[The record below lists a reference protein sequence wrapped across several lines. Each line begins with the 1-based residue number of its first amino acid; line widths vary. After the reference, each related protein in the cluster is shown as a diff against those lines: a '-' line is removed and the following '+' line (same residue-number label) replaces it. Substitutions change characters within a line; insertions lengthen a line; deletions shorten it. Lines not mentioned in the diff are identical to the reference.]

1 MFHITSFTVG
11 GLGHAERMADIVLY
25 QLADGVANIVIN
37 RPEAMNAL
45 DTPTK
50 VALRDAAAQA
60 AADPEVR
67 AVLLTGAGD
76 RAFCV
81 GQDLKEH
88 IRKLEEAK
96 AGGEAALSTVSEHY
110 NPLVTSLATMRKPV
124 VAAVNGVA
132 AGAGAALSWAC
143 DFRLMAD
150 TAGFN
155 TSFAGVAL
163 TADSGAS
170 WTLPRLVGHAR
181 ATELLMFPRTV
192 KAPEAQQLGLATRL
206 VPAAELAAQAREFAV
221 QLAAGPTV
229 AFGAIKESLAFGAGR
244 GLVETLAKEDEL
256 QTLAGAS
263 EDHTIAVEAFLKKE
277 QPRYLG
283 R

>member
-1 MFHITSFTVG
+1 MS
-11 GLGHAERMADIVLY
+11 DSVLY
-25 QLADGVANIVIN
+25 ELDGPLAVITIN
-37 RPEAMNAL
+37 RPDAMNAL
-45 DTPTK
+45 DVPTK
-50 VALRDAAAQA
+50 VALRDTVTAAS
-60 AADPEVR
+60 ADPAVR

-76 RAFCV
+76 KAFCV

-88 IRKLEEAK
+88 LGLLKRGDET
-96 AGGEAALSTVSEHY
+96 GEPPLKTVAEHY
-110 NPLVTSLATMRKPV
+110 NPLVRALAGMRKPT
-124 VAAVNGVA
+124 VAAVGGVA
-132 AGAGAALSWAC
+132 AGAGASLAFAC
-143 DFRLMAD
+143 DFRIVAE

-192 KAPEAQQLGLATRL
+192 KAAEALTLGLATQV
-206 VPAAELAAQAREFAV
+206 VPAAELASAAREFA
-221 QLAAGPTV
+221 QRLATGPTV
-229 AFGAIKESLAFGAGR
+229 AYGAIKAALDFGASHS
-244 GLVETLAKEDEL
+244 LSETLDQEDVL

-263 EDHTIAVEAFLKKE
+263 EDHRIAVAAFLAKE
-277 QPRYLG
+277 TPRYVG

>member
-1 MFHITSFTVG
+1 MSDSVLFELDG
-11 GLGHAERMADIVLY
+11 GLAVIT
-25 QLADGVANIVIN
+25 IN

-45 DTPTK
+45 DIATK
-50 VALRDAAAQA
+50 VALRDAVIA
-60 AADPEVR
+60 AAEDSAVR
-67 AVLLTGAGD
+67 AVLLTGAGEK
-76 RAFCV
+76 AFCV

-88 IRKLEEAK
+88 LGLLGTSDAPLK
-96 AGGEAALSTVSEHY
+96 TVAEHY
-110 NPLVTSLATMRKPV
+110 NPLVRALAGMNKPT
-124 VAAVNGVA
+124 VAAVGGVA
-132 AGAGAALSWAC
+132 AGAGASLAFAC
-143 DFRLMAD
+143 DFRIVAD

-192 KAPEAQQLGLATRL
+192 KAAEAAELGLATKV
-206 VPAAELAAQAREFAV
+206 VPSAELAATAREFA
-221 QLAAGPTV
+221 QRLAQGPTV
-229 AFGAIKESLAFGAGR
+229 ALGAIKTALAYGATH
-244 GLVETLAKEDEL
+244 TLSELLDKEDEL

-263 EDHTIAVEAFLKKE
+263 EDHRIAVNAFVAKQ
-277 QPRYLG
+277 QPVYLG

>member
-1 MFHITSFTVG
+1 MSDSVLFELDG
-11 GLGHAERMADIVLY
+11 GLAVIT
-25 QLADGVANIVIN
+25 IN

-45 DTPTK
+45 DIATK
-50 VALRDAAAQA
+50 VALRDAVIA
-60 AADPEVR
+60 AAEDAAVR
-67 AVLLTGAGD
+67 AVLLTGAGEK
-76 RAFCV
+76 AFCV

-88 IRKLEEAK
+88 LGLLGTSDAPLR
-96 AGGEAALSTVSEHY
+96 TVSEHY
-110 NPLVTSLATMRKPV
+110 NPLVRALAGMNKPT
-124 VAAVNGVA
+124 VAAVGGVA
-132 AGAGAALSWAC
+132 AGAGASLAFAC
-143 DFRLMAD
+143 DFRIVAD

-192 KAPEAQQLGLATRL
+192 KAAEAAELGLATKV
-206 VPAAELAAQAREFAV
+206 VPSTELAATAREFA
-221 QLAAGPTV
+221 QRLAQGPTV
-229 AFGAIKESLAFGAGR
+229 ALGAIKTALAYGATH
-244 GLVETLAKEDEL
+244 TLSELLDKEDEL

-263 EDHTIAVEAFLKKE
+263 EDHRIAVNAFVAKEA
-277 QPRYLG
+277 PVYLG

>member
-1 MFHITSFTVG
+1 MS
-11 GLGHAERMADIVLY
+11 DPVLY
-25 QLADGVANIVIN
+25 ELDHGLAVITVN

-45 DTPTK
+45 DVATK
-50 VALRDAAAQA
+50 VALRDTVAEA
-60 AADPEVR
+60 AADPAVR

-88 IRKLEEAK
+88 MGLLQEAERT
-96 AGGEAALSTVSEHY
+96 GEGALRTVAEHY
-110 NPLVTSLATMRKPV
+110 NPLLRALAGMRKPT

-132 AGAGAALSWAC
+132 AGAGAGLALAC
-143 DFRLMAD
+143 DFRIVAD

-155 TSFAGVAL
+155 TSFVGVAL
-163 TADSGAS
+163 TADSGVS

-192 KAPEAQQLGLATRL
+192 RAEEALALGLATRV
-206 VPAAELAAQAREFAV
+206 VPAAELAATAREFAAK
-221 QLAAGPTV
+221 LAAGPTL
-229 AFGAIKESLAFGAGR
+229 AYGAVKESLAYGASH
-244 GLVETLAKEDEL
+244 TLSELLDKEDEL
-256 QTLAGAS
+256 QTLAGDS
-263 EDHTIAVEAFLKKE
+263 EDHRIAVRAFLTKE
-277 QPRYLG
+277 EPRYTG

>member
-1 MFHITSFTVG
+1 
-11 GLGHAERMADIVLY
+11 MADTPVLY
-25 QLADGVANIVIN
+25 RLADGVASIVIN

-45 DTPTK
+45 DTETK
-50 VALRDAAAQA
+50 VALRDAAARA
-60 AADPEVR
+60 AADPDVR

-88 IRKLEEAK
+88 IQKLEEARN
-96 AGGEAALSTVSEHY
+96 GGKAALSTVSEHY

-132 AGAGAALSWAC
+132 AGAGAALAWAC
-143 DFRLMAD
+143 DFRLVAE

-192 KAPEAQQLGLATRL
+192 KAPEALELGLATRVL
-206 VPAAELAAQAREFAV
+206 SAAELADQAREFAV
-221 QLAAGPTV
+221 RLAEGPTV
-229 AFGAIKESLAFGAGR
+229 AYGAIKESLAYGAGR
-244 GLVETLAKEDEL
+244 GLVAALEKEDEL

-263 EDHTIAVEAFLKKE
+263 EDHAIAVEAFLKKE
-277 QPRYLG
+277 TPRFLG

>member
-1 MFHITSFTVG
+1 
-11 GLGHAERMADIVLY
+11 MADTVLY
-25 QLADGVANIVIN
+25 ELDGALAVITIA

-50 VALRDAAAQA
+50 AALRDTVAAAA
-60 AADPEVR
+60 EDRAVR

-88 IRKLEEAK
+88 IGRLA
-96 AGGEAALSTVSEHY
+96 AADRGEGAPLDTVAEHY
-110 NPLVTSLATMRKPV
+110 NPLVRALAGMHKPTL
-124 VAAVNGVA
+124 AAVNGVA
-132 AGAGAALSWAC
+132 AGAGASLAWAC
-143 DFRLMAD
+143 DFRLLAD
-150 TAGFN
+150 NAGFN

-181 ATELLMFPRTV
+181 ATELLMLPRTV
-192 KAPEAQQLGLATRL
+192 RAPEALELGLATRI
-206 VPAAELAAQAREFAV
+206 VPAAELAAAAREFGRR
-221 QLAAGPTV
+221 LAEGPTV
-229 AFGAIKESLAFGAGR
+229 ALGAIKESIAFGASHTIE
-244 GLVETLAKEDEL
+244 ETLEKENEL

-263 EDHTIAVEAFLKKE
+263 EDHRIAVQAFLDKKE
-277 QPRYLG
+277 PRYLG